1 MVANVTASVSN
12 LNQKKVITGDKLM
25 SFAFKFEGLHLMII
39 DACNIIRRV
48 RTSCMSS
55 GN

>member
-1 MVANVTASVSN
+1 MANVTASVSN
-12 LNQKKVITGDKLM
+12 LNQDKVITEDKLM
-25 SFAFKFEGLHLMII
+25 SFVYRVEGLHLMIH
-39 DACNIIRRV
+39 DTSNIIRRV